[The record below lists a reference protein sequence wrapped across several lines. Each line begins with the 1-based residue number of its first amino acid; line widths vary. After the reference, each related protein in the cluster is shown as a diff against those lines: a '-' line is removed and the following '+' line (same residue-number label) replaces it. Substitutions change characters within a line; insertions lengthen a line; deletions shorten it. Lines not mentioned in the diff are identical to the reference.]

1 MALKDILKKISEEKK
16 VIQGEAVKDK
26 LYSSQ
31 QDFHE
36 REKALREFERSKE
49 KLFDV
54 NRWSRLPGITS
65 GFQLYTPQGE
75 PKPKGR
81 PQPGDFLMIDLP
93 GPAPENWVVVTDV
106 KEEKEMAEFTVSPSR
121 DPRDKGEETKE
132 VEHFFSDGSTST
144 FKVEL
149 KGTTLYGYEIGKNE
163 GINNKGK
170 KAGDREIINTL
181 IAEGGWAFFQKIQWE
196 KLTAYLVH
204 QVDID

>member
-121 DPRDKGEETKE
+121 DPRDKGEEAKE

>member
-1 MALKDILKKISEEKK
+1 MALKNIFKKINEEKK

-31 QDFHE
+31 QDFYD

-54 NRWSRLPGITS
+54 NRWSRLPGVTS

-75 PKPKGR
+75 PKPKGK
-81 PQPGDFLMIDLP
+81 PQAGDFIMIDLP
-93 GPAPENWVVVTDV
+93 GPAPENWVVVTDI
-106 KEEKEMAEFTVSPSR
+106 KEEKEMAEFTVSPSH
-121 DPRDKGEETKE
+121 DPRDKGEEAQE
-132 VEHFFSDGSTST
+132 IEHFFSDGATST

-163 GINNKGK
+163 GINNEGK

-181 IAEGGWAFFQKIQWE
+181 IAEGGWALFQKIQWE

-204 QVDID
+204 QTEID

>member
-31 QDFHE
+31 QDFHD

-121 DPRDKGEETKE
+121 DPRDKGEEAKE